1 MVFTQKINEVEWK
14 QWQSY
19 NNPPQLFYE
28 RIFSFNLLITNRHLW
43 QQEPSVRVVEQ
54 LATTSYKTCWDWLQK
69 NLLFALV
76 PTKMLTVANW
86 MVVSPYPTLPSEFV
100 LFRGKGSI
108 VRNYKAMEC
117 LKSFVRGCSWAAGPL
132 TRSVYHG
139 FNQKYADWRYPSFFP
154 VTIWSNESK
163 RPRQSHLGKQRV
175 RRLKSEFAF
184 SQSLSRLFLLTYFVK
199 CTRTLRIWIPRDHT

>member
-1 MVFTQKINEVEWK
+1 
-14 QWQSY
+14 
-19 NNPPQLFYE
+19 
-28 RIFSFNLLITNRHLW
+28 
-43 QQEPSVRVVEQ
+43 
-54 LATTSYKTCWDWLQK
+54 
-69 NLLFALV
+69 
-76 PTKMLTVANW
+76 MLTVANW
-86 MVVSPYPTLPSEFV
+86 MVVSPYPPLPSEFV